1 MPSLIQV
8 FWVDFDALPLYPH
21 FPARWYHLFSE
32 SGFSILLRRSIIP
45 ARGNA
50 NSKMKTEENFIIV
63 KPTKT
68 KYCAVVRPL
77 EVLRAP
83 PLELSCQGGG

>member
-8 FWVDFDALPLYPH
+8 FFWVDFDALPLSPH

-45 ARGNA
+45 ARG
-50 NSKMKTEENFIIV
+50 KCKFKDEKLMKI
-63 KPTKT
+63 
-68 KYCAVVRPL
+68 L
-77 EVLRAP
+77 
-83 PLELSCQGGG
+83 